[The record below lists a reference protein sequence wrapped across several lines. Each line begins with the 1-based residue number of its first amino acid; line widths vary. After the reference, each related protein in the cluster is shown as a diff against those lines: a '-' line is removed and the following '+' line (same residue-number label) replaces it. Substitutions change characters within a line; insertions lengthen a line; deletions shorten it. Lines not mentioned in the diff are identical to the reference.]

1 MFCDKQ
7 LEQVT
12 SISYLGLTVTDKLR
26 WSDHI
31 SEISNKAGKTL
42 GMIKRNFWFCPKD
55 VKELMY
61 MSIVRPKLE
70 HANCVWDP
78 HTQKDKYSVERVV
91 SLESVTGMLKDLGWD
106 ILEIRRKKARLTM
119 MYKMSN
125 NLLDTNLEDHLIPH
139 TETRTRGSHSFKFRV
154 PRIKKD
160 VYKFS
165 YFPKT
170 IKEWNELPE
179 NVVISDSVELFK
191 SNLNDF
197 LMPV

>member
-1 MFCDKQ
+1 
-7 LEQVT
+7 
-12 SISYLGLTVTDKLR
+12 
-26 WSDHI
+26 
-31 SEISNKAGKTL
+31 
-42 GMIKRNFWFCPKD
+42 MIKRNFWFCPKD

-70 HANCVWDP
+70 YASCVWDP
-78 HTQKDKYSVERVV
+78 HTQKDKYSVERVQRKAARFCLRNYKPMV
-91 SLESVTGMLKDLGWD
+91 SVTGMLKDIGWD
-106 ILEIRRKKARLTM
+106 TLEIRRKKARLTM
-119 MYKMSN
+119 MYKMSH
-125 NLLDTNLEDHLIPH
+125 NLLDMNLEDHLIPH
-139 TETRTRGSHSFKFRV
+139 TETRKRSSHSFKFRV

-191 SNLNDF
+191 ICYVCLINNGF
-197 LMPV
+197 